1 MSRKAKEEYNR
12 FFSVTEHRS
21 HEKGHTE
28 YKVTARFVSKRRPED
43 VKEVTVWRRYSEL
56 KKLHGELSYTH
67 RNLFRRQEE
76 FPPFPRA
83 QIFGRFEAGV
93 IEERRRAA
101 EAMLVFAANI
111 PALYNSPQLKDFF
124 RGGEVRRPLDP
135 PPPPTCTL
143 PPPLI
148 PLPEGPAE
156 GGGDDEAGQP
166 QDEAGGR
173 GATPGEPEAACEAF
187 SDLEGSPPPCAER
200 EDRHGN
206 GAPNSA
212 NIYRDQGSAES
223 YQRGDREGCESR
235 TQADV
240 GAEPSEFDLLFD
252 SMGEDQSEQAP
263 APKCPLTHTDLALFD
278 PCARKEEQSDP
289 GSSHSPSHA
298 ELLAFPLAAQDP
310 SPPSADGPPAIGG
323 PPEGVAEAARG
334 PLGLEEGAGK
344 GGGGGVARE
353 PADYLAQAAAHLRL
367 AVEREE
373 AGDYGAAVQQ
383 YEAGVDILLKGAQG
397 DPDAPRR
404 EAARRKMAQYLQH
417 AEDLLALQPP
427 RSPPPTS
434 TG

>member
-1 MSRKAKEEYNR
+1 
-12 FFSVTEHRS
+12 
-21 HEKGHTE
+21 
-28 YKVTARFVSKRRPED
+28 
-43 VKEVTVWRRYSEL
+43 
-56 KKLHGELSYTH
+56 
-67 RNLFRRQEE
+67 
-76 FPPFPRA
+76 
-83 QIFGRFEAGV
+83 
-93 IEERRRAA
+93 
-101 EAMLVFAANI
+101 
-111 PALYNSPQLKDFF
+111 
-124 RGGEVRRPLDP
+124 
-135 PPPPTCTL
+135 
-143 PPPLI
+143 
-148 PLPEGPAE
+148 
-156 GGGDDEAGQP
+156 
-166 QDEAGGR
+166 
-173 GATPGEPEAACEAF
+173 
-187 SDLEGSPPPCAER
+187 
-200 EDRHGN
+200 
-206 GAPNSA
+206 
-212 NIYRDQGSAES
+212 
-223 YQRGDREGCESR
+223 
-235 TQADV
+235 
-240 GAEPSEFDLLFD
+240 
-252 SMGEDQSEQAP
+252 MGEDQSEQAP

-310 SPPSADGPPAIGG
+310 SSPSADGPPAIGGG

-397 DPDAPRR
+397 DPDALRR